1 MKINVGSKDGKTY
14 KLELS
19 ADKAALLYGKKLG
32 DELEGDLIGLPGYVL
47 EIRGGSDK
55 SGFPMRKDVSGSG
68 IKSILIGS
76 GPGIRKAKHGLR
88 LRKTVRGNTIS
99 ADISQLNV
107 IVKKEGSAKLEDL
120 LGKKEEGESNNAA

>member
-14 KLELS
+14 KIEL
-19 ADKAALLYGKKLG
+19 ADDKAGVLYGKAIG
-32 DELEGDLIGLPGYVL
+32 DEVEGDLIGLPGYVL

-55 SGFPMRKDVSGSG
+55 SGFPMRKDIGG
-68 IKSILIGS
+68 TGKKSILIGS

-88 LRKTVRGNTIS
+88 LRKTVRGNTVS
-99 ADISQLNV
+99 SEISQLNV

-120 LGKKEEGESNNAA
+120 LGKKEEGDSNNAA